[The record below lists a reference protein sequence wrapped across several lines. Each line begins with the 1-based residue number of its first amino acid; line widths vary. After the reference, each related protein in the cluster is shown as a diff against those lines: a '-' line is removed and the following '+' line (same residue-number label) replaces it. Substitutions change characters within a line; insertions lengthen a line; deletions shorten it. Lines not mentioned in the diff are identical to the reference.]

1 MTTVDLSH
9 ISVGYEG
16 VFSTCPEW
24 FSAFVNFAA
33 SFSMDLE
40 NRESEQN
47 LSILSVPN
55 VRGVVAA
62 LSLGALYGEV
72 SKVRSQTSLTQ
83 ISVQE
88 LKLGMQVSILCGTG
102 GHQAVGEVTKLDMDD
117 KTPKVTVGKVTI
129 SIKAI
134 REVYLLSGQIGK
146 PNQFK
151 KMEKSSN
158 SDPNSLFGVLADSSL
173 PIFRSLL
180 MLRSTSGIT
189 EEEFSLEFRDD
200 LTGEI
205 KSLRDLMNPIQAGS
219 KNIGTTI
226 VLNTSEED
234 QVEWLMQQ
242 LQLSQADASP
252 EIAVMGSASAIL
264 SQLENIEN
272 SKVLAVIGRNERQI
286 NAAADVIRNTFA
298 YSYEVSKKSYWE
310 MLPSNTELVSFGR
323 PR

>member
-117 KTPKVTVGKVTI
+117 KTPKVTVGKVTV